1 MQSVLFV
8 SSEIYP
14 LMKTGGLGDVAGSLP
29 VALNELGTDV
39 RVLMPAYRG
48 ARARAGA
55 LLPVATLQLPGMSEP
70 ITLLEGLLPG
80 SKVKSWLL
88 DCPALYDRPGNPY
101 SMPDGQSWP
110 DNAQRFALL
119 CRAAVEISTNRANL
133 QWQPHIVHCHDWQ
146 TGLIPALLAQEP
158 QAPATVFT
166 VHNLAYQGL
175 FPAETFAALALPQ
188 TLWSPEALEFH
199 NQLCFIKGGLIF
211 ADIITTVS
219 PNYAREIQTVEFG
232 CGLDGLLR
240 HRSAALRGIIN
251 GIDEKEWDPARD
263 PALIAPFSVDDLDGK
278 AVNKRALQREFGL
291 SLLDEQPLIGI
302 VGRLAHQKGIDLV
315 LDALPQLAT
324 QPLQLVVLGSGEP
337 QYGSRLKNWASRL
350 PQQIAVHIG
359 YDEALA
365 HRIEAGADMFLMPS
379 RFEPCGLNQLYS
391 LRYGTVP
398 IVRRVGGLVD
408 TVVDTQVA
416 SLATRTATGFMI
428 EREDASAVV
437 EAVTRA
443 LQHYR
448 DRPTWRQIV
457 TTGMRQD
464 HSWPNS
470 ARSYLG
476 VYSEALSSRSD

>member
-1 MQSVLFV
+1 MASVLFV
-8 SSEIYP
+8 SSEIHP

-29 VALNELGTDV
+29 VALNQLGADV
-39 RVLMPAYRG
+39 RLLMPAYHD
-48 ARARAGA
+48 ARTRAGT
-55 LLPVATLQLPGMSEP
+55 LLPVATLHLAGEAAPV
-70 ITLLEGLLPG
+70 TLLEGNLPG
-80 SKVKSWLL
+80 SKVKIWLL
-88 DCPALYDRPGNPY
+88 DCPKLYDRPGNPY
-101 SMPDGQSWP
+101 SMPDGQSWH

-119 CRAAVEISTNRANL
+119 CRAAVEIATNRANL
-133 QWQPHIVHCHDWQ
+133 NWQPQLVHCHDWQ
-146 TGLIPALLAQEP
+146 TGLIPALLSREP

-166 VHNLAYQGL
+166 LHNLAYQGL
-175 FPAETFAALALPQ
+175 FPAATFAALQLPQ
-188 TLWSPEALEFH
+188 ELWGPEALEFH

-219 PNYAREIQTVEFG
+219 PNYAREIQTAEFG

-240 HRSAALRGIIN
+240 HRNADLRGIIN
-251 GIDEKEWDPARD
+251 GIDAKEWDPAHD
-263 PALIAPFSVDDLDGK
+263 PKLVAPFSADNLDGK
-278 AVNKRALQREFGL
+278 AANKRALQREMGL
-291 SLLDEQPLIGI
+291 PLLDTQPLIGM
-302 VGRLAHQKGIDLV
+302 VGRLAHQKGYDLV
-315 LDALPQLAT
+315 LDALPQLVT
-324 QPLQLVVLGSGEP
+324 QPLQVVLLGSGAA
-337 QYGSRLKNWASRL
+337 QYGNRLQNWARRL

-408 TVVDTQVA
+408 TVVDTTTA

-443 LQHYR
+443 LQHYN
-448 DRPTWRQIV
+448 DRTLWRQIAS
-457 TTGMRQD
+457 TGMRQD
-464 HSWPNS
+464 HSWPSS

-476 VYSEALSSRSD
+476 VYNEALKG